1 VPPEVS
7 LKALFFEKHGGT
19 ENLLFGDRPEPAP
32 GLGEVRIRLET
43 AALNHLD
50 LFVLRGM
57 PGIPIGLPHI
67 GGADGA
73 GVVEAVGPA
82 VTGVEVGAE
91 VVFDPGLSCGRC
103 DSCRAGEQS
112 LCMTFGVLGEHCD
125 GSFAEQVVVA
135 ADSLAPRPAHLS
147 WEESAAFG
155 LTYLTAWRM
164 LVTRGGLRSGE
175 TVLIHGIGGGVS
187 LACLQLAKL
196 SGCRVIVTSRA
207 PEKLERARDLG
218 ADELLPAD
226 DQVARAVRG
235 LTGKRGADLVVDSVG
250 EATWMQSLKAAAK
263 GGRIVTCG
271 ATSGPNPKEEIRLIF
286 WNQLSIIGSTMGSRD
301 DWRRLINAVATHQLR
316 PVVDTVLSLAEG
328 RAAYQRLENADQ
340 FGKIVLSIDG

>member
-1 VPPEVS
+1 MPPEVS
-7 LKALFFEKHGGT
+7 LKALYFEQHGHL
-19 ENLLFGDRPEPAP
+19 ENILFGERAVPEPGP
-32 GLGEVRIRLET
+32 GEVRIRLKT

-73 GVVEAVGPA
+73 GVVDAVGPDVA
-82 VTGVEVGAE
+82 DVEVGAE
-91 VVFDPGLSCGRC
+91 VVFDPGLSCGHC
-103 DSCRAGEQS
+103 HYCRAGEQS
-112 LCMTFGVLGEHCD
+112 LCVKFGVLGEHND
-125 GSFAEQVVVA
+125 GTFAEYVVVA
-135 ADSLAPRPAHLS
+135 ADSVAPRPGHLS

-164 LVTRGGLRSGE
+164 LMTRGGLRPAE
-175 TVLIHGIGGGVS
+175 TILIHGIGGGVS
-187 LACLQLAKL
+187 TACLQLGKL
-196 SGCRVIVTSRA
+196 SGCRVIVTSRS
-207 PEKLERARDLG
+207 PEKLKRASELG
-218 ADELLPAD
+218 ADEVLPAD

-235 LTGKRGADLVVDSVG
+235 LTGKRGADVVVDSVG

-271 ATSGPNPKEEIRLIF
+271 ATSGPNPKEEVRLIF

-301 DWRRLINAVATHQLR
+301 DWRRLLAAVTTHRLR
-316 PVVDTVLSLAEG
+316 PVIDRVVPLAEG
-328 RAAYQRLENADQ
+328 KSAYQRLEEAQQ